1 MMMAL
6 YWELVKETGV
16 DVVGVEY
23 SGYGAAQGKPSA
35 SNTLADLEA
44 AYDLVVSV
52 GVSPARIVVYGQSV
66 GSGPVSS
73 LASKKKIGGVVLHS
87 PLLSGIKVVDPAPES
102 CCRPSCVYTCFDFY
116 HNDKHIKTL
125 LDCPVLV
132 MHGQRDDTVPF
143 YHGRKLAS
151 TIPSSCRWPPY
162 FPESADHNDIVE
174 RDRAQYYHVMSKF
187 LQEIWRRSGHSVSD
201 QETNNPAVPPNSAA
215 PFLL

>member
-1 MMMAL
+1 MG

-35 SNTLADLEA
+35 SNTIADLEA
-44 AYDLVVSV
+44 AYDLVVSL

-73 LASKKKIGGVVLHS
+73 LASKKKVGGVVLHS
-87 PLLSGIKVVDPAPES
+87 PLLSGIKVVDPAPEA

-116 HNDKHIKTL
+116 HNDRRVKTL

-132 MHGQRDDTVPF
+132 MHGQ
-143 YHGRKLAS
+143 S
-151 TIPSSCRWPPY
+151 TILC
-162 FPESADHNDIVE
+162 
-174 RDRAQYYHVMSKF
+174 
-187 LQEIWRRSGHSVSD
+187 HSTMGGSWLR
-201 QETNNPAVPPNSAA
+201 QSQA
-215 PFLL
+215 PVD